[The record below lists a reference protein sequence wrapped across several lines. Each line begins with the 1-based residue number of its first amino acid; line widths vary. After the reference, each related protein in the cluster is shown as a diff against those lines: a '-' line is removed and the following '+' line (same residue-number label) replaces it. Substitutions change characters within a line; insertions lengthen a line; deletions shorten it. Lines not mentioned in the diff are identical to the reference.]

1 MMFEIEKVVKCAI
14 EMEIAAETE
23 MVIKEA
29 VDKIQKRIPAIIA
42 AVSIKVSERM
52 TMERIG
58 PSLCISV
65 RVAE

>member
-1 MMFEIEKVVKCAI
+1 MFEIEKVVKCAI